1 MESCNSKFC
10 QEQRR
15 FVITLLQRHRSF
27 LHQYKRL
34 RSLACNWNHIRMTRS
49 ITASITTF
57 GELHRMNSPIF
68 ELSAN
73 SLAEINAALLN
84 LLHALNQAN
93 GVNWFRILER
103 TGLRTATPLAS
114 PDTPAEQIFAAI
126 PLTAKRILHRE
137 LHERTWTII
146 QQRFGLEQREQHTLE
161 EIGKKLHFTQERTLQ
176 REKQALRV
184 LQDIFLRQNYVG
196 RRHHMHRCP
205 NADSPI
211 CTTSRVTDEATR

>member
-1 MESCNSKFC
+1 MGELQQEIF

-27 LHQYKRL
+27 LHQYKRF

-49 ITASITTF
+49 ITARITTF

-93 GVNWFRILER
+93 GVN
-103 TGLRTATPLAS
+103 
-114 PDTPAEQIFAAI
+114 
-126 PLTAKRILHRE
+126 
-137 LHERTWTII
+137 
-146 QQRFGLEQREQHTLE
+146 
-161 EIGKKLHFTQERTLQ
+161 
-176 REKQALRV
+176 
-184 LQDIFLRQNYVG
+184 
-196 RRHHMHRCP
+196 
-205 NADSPI
+205 
-211 CTTSRVTDEATR
+211 